1 VKPLSFGGGIHYCAG
16 AALARVEAKAARA
29 RMAKARQRLCS
40 HPQVQQAEYDGIV
53 LKVWHMKRQWK

>member
-1 VKPLSFGGGIHYCAG
+1 VIHYCVG

-53 LKVWHMKRQWK
+53 LKVWDMKRQWK